1 MDDVDA
7 SENITFPGRYLFV
20 GRSKS
25 GKTTEL
31 VRFFCKKKNYS
42 KIDRFIIVCPTFLV
56 QDAYKPLRSNKE
68 ISCRIKPDDV
78 YTITEKDLFTKIFNS
93 IKSEVNQA
101 KQTGARIKTVVILV
115 DDLAGESLI
124 HNNRKGNFSNFS
136 VACTHWN
143 ASLFVLSQNPMAVD
157 PNFRENCEAILV
169 FQSEGKPNVDWLR
182 NSYESL
188 AMEET
193 DMRGIIKYAWKGG
206 RQDKSEWGQH
216 FLFIFA
222 EPRKHTRFFI
232 DFKREIPII

>member
-1 MDDVDA
+1 MDEQDA

-31 VRFFCKKKNYS
+31 VKFFCKKRNYS

-56 QDAYKPLRSNKE
+56 QDTYKPLRTNPRIASK
-68 ISCRIKPDDV
+68 ISPDDLH
-78 YTITEKDLFTKIFNS
+78 TITQKDLFTKIFNS
-93 IKSEVNQA
+93 IKSQA
-101 KQTGARIKTVVILV
+101 NTEKQMGRKPKNVVVIV

-124 HNNRKGNFSNFS
+124 HNNRKGNFSNFA

-143 ASLFVLSQNPMAVD
+143 TSMFVISQNPMAVD
-157 PNFRENCEAILV
+157 PNFRENCEGILV
-169 FQSEGKPNVDWLR
+169 FQSEGKPNVEWLR
-182 NSYESL
+182 NAYESL

-193 DMRGIIKYAWKGG
+193 DMKGIVRYAWKGG
-206 RQDKSEWGQH
+206 REDKSEWGQH

-232 DFKREIPII
+232 DFKREIPV